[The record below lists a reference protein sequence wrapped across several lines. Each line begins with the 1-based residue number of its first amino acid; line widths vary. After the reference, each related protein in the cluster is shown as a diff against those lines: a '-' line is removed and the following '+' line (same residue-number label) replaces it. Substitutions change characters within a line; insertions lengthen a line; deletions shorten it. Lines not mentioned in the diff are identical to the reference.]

1 MQREELC
8 QNQPVQ
14 QTLWLGLMM
23 AIALL
28 LLTGNVTQLA
38 LLTLK

>member
-14 QTLWLGLMM
+14 QTVWLELMM
-23 AIALL
+23 TIALL
-28 LLTGNVTQLA
+28 LLIGDVTQLA
-38 LLTLK
+38 MLTLK